1 MIDGKVLPIASIGV
15 APSARIAGV
24 ETTAPPTPNIPE
36 STPVKNPAIRTRMV
50 WRGSDKNTDTT
61 QGPPDTLSSM
71 ASDLQLR
78 GVYIPLVT
86 PFAADGS
93 VALDAVTL
101 LCHEYL
107 DAGASGIVALGTTG
121 ESTALSSE
129 EKRAVIDACAMV
141 CSERSAQLIVGAGTN
156 STASTVSAVQALAGT
171 PSLVATLIVV
181 PYYVRP
187 SEAGIVAHYRA
198 VADASPVPLVL
209 YNIGMRTGRHLSAA
223 GVLEVAE
230 HPNVAGIK
238 QAATGLDLDTLE
250 LLAGASPDFAVLG
263 GEDPF
268 LFPLVLMG
276 GAGAICASAHVC
288 TERFVAMIECGLA
301 GKVDDG
307 RAHAEALLPVV
318 KSLFVEPNPAVFKGV
333 LHAQGRIPT
342 PDVRLPLLNASDA
355 SVAAC
360 LAAVQAAS

>member
-1 MIDGKVLPIASIGV
+1 M
-15 APSARIAGV
+15 SA
-24 ETTAPPTPNIPE
+24 
-36 STPVKNPAIRTRMV
+36 
-50 WRGSDKNTDTT
+50 
-61 QGPPDTLSSM
+61 
-71 ASDLQLR
+71 DLQLR

-86 PFAADGS
+86 PFTDDGS

-121 ESTALSSE
+121 EATALTAE
-129 EKRAVIDACAMV
+129 EKRAVIDACATV
-141 CSERSAQLIVGAGTN
+141 CTERSAQLIVGCGTN
-156 STASTVSAVQALAGT
+156 NTAATISAAEALAGT
-171 PSLVATLIVV
+171 PALTATLIVV

-187 SEAGIVAHYRA
+187 SEAGIVAHLRA
-198 VADASPVPLVL
+198 VADASPVPVVI
-209 YNIGMRTGRHLSAA
+209 YNIALRTGRNLSAA
-223 GVLEVAE
+223 GVIEAAR
-230 HPNVAGIK
+230 HPKIVGIK

-250 LLAGASPDFAVLG
+250 LLAGAPSDFAVLG

-318 KSLFVEPNPAVFKGV
+318 KSLFVEPNPAVFKAV

-342 PDVRLPLLNASDA
+342 PDVRLPLLNASPE
-355 SVAAC
+355 STEAA
-360 LAAVQAAS
+360 LAAISRAS